1 MRKQIE
7 ILRNIFVCDQR
18 DILPDR
24 KSDENFTQ
32 HYYFSVGYN
41 GFLHFFFEKWTFR
54 QDAPVIL
61 AIFVAL
67 IVQNINVLTLGTYSP
82 ITDDPDES
90 MQI

>member
-54 QDAPVIL
+54 QDAPVIFSDL
-61 AIFVAL
+61 CRADRSKYQCADTGDL
-67 IVQNINVLTLGTYSP
+67 
-82 ITDDPDES
+82 
-90 MQI
+90 